1 MTIKTQS
8 QFRICNP
15 ADDGTSED
23 DDLWLLHYSV
33 WTDTQTDTQV
43 WQLGGKLDSHVIQ
56 MGRKYLSLAKYLR
69 IV

>member
-33 WTDTQTDTQV
+33 WTDTQTDRQV
-43 WQLGGKLDSHVIQ
+43 
-56 MGRKYLSLAKYLR
+56 
-69 IV
+69 